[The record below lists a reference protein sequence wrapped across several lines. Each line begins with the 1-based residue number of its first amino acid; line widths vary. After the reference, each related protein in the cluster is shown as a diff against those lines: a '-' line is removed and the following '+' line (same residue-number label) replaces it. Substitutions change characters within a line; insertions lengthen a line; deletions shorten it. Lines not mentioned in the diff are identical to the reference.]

1 MKKKIN
7 PFIFIPIAFTVI
19 AVIAISSVLIYNYS
33 LGYKVKE
40 HTKSGEITAIEY
52 NGKTY
57 HQMEAL
63 AGEYYKLILD
73 EKISQKNNTILP
85 HTYYTLKNDKNNDFL
100 YSSAFRDR
108 KIYTSLPINSINDM
122 SHKNVTA
129 IMVCQ
134 EGWNYKK
141 KFVNDN
147 EIIDFCIQLKEVKN
161 KYLDN
166 FVTDTFKKNTG
177 NWYYLYYSFDNSPI
191 CNNDGILIAEYD
203 GRFYLEYKIDDDTFT
218 GIAINCP
225 KLEGICNSFPKN
237 LDK

>member
-1 MKKKIN
+1 
-7 PFIFIPIAFTVI
+7 
-19 AVIAISSVLIYNYS
+19 
-33 LGYKVKE
+33 
-40 HTKSGEITAIEY
+40 
-52 NGKTY
+52 
-57 HQMEAL
+57 
-63 AGEYYKLILD
+63 
-73 EKISQKNNTILP
+73 
-85 HTYYTLKNDKNNDFL
+85 
-100 YSSAFRDR
+100 
-108 KIYTSLPINSINDM
+108 
-122 SHKNVTA
+122 
-129 IMVCQ
+129 MVCQ

-161 KYLDN
+161 KHLDN
-166 FVTDTFKKNTG
+166 FATDTFKKNTG

-225 KLEGICNSFPKN
+225 KLEEICNSFPKN

>member
-7 PFIFIPIAFTVI
+7 PIILIPIAFTVI

-85 HTYYTLKNDKNNDFL
+85 HTYYTLKNDKNNDF
-100 YSSAFRDR
+100 
-108 KIYTSLPINSINDM
+108 YTAQPLE
-122 SHKNVTA
+122 T
-129 IMVCQ
+129 
-134 EGWNYKK
+134 E
-141 KFVNDN
+141 KF
-147 EIIDFCIQLKEVKN
+147 IQAYQSTV
-161 KYLDN
+161 
-166 FVTDTFKKNTG
+166 
-177 NWYYLYYSFDNSPI
+177 
-191 CNNDGILIAEYD
+191 
-203 GRFYLEYKIDDDTFT
+203 
-218 GIAINCP
+218 
-225 KLEGICNSFPKN
+225 
-237 LDK
+237 